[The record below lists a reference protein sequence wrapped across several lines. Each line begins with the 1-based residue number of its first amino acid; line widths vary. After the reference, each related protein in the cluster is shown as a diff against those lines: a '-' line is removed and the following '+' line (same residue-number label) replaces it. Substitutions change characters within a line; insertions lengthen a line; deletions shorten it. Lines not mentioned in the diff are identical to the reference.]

1 MYLDHIYTL
10 PLWYSKINL
19 VCQNSN
25 TLPTLVWTIYLITKI
40 QYIIFMSFHKI
51 LVQKFIQSKPKAL
64 PLLPFENLTLNEQFI
79 DLGTKASYVFYH
91 MNELI
96 TMDW

>member
-1 MYLDHIYTL
+1 
-10 PLWYSKINL
+10 
-19 VCQNSN
+19 
-25 TLPTLVWTIYLITKI
+25 
-40 QYIIFMSFHKI
+40 MSFHKI

-96 TMDW
+96 TMD